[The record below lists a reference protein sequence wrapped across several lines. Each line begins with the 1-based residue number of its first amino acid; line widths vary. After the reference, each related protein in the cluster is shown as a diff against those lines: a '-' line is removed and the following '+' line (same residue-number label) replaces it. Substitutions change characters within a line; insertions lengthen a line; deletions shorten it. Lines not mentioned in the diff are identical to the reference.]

1 MKPSTSFVLYLLC
14 LLILVGCKSSNKISS
29 IDFSDGSYTGE
40 VDSEGR
46 KHGKGTYQWLD
57 GSSYEGDFESGVRH
71 GKGHFRWANGEYYKG
86 EYVKDQRTGEG
97 VYAWSDGSVYRGFFL
112 NGKRHGQGIF
122 ESANGSIYRGEWFDD
137 LMHGNGVIA
146 KKDGRTIKG
155 KWKHGKL
162 LTEPAPLPQP
172 SEKPQI
178 VIPAHLEKIDEINPE
193 NQNAEDPSF
202 SSTNQTVEIDNLNS
216 SSSEGNFT
224 FPSIN
229 LTESISDGVQAAIQN
244 KMNNSENEIPLAP
257 QDTKDVENPEIK
269 TVSGLEDEN
278 LWTGTPKEAEIS
290 FDTKLVNG
298 IDTVFEKGTNQ
309 PFSGK
314 MIILNDLGSK
324 NGELELKNGKMHGEE
339 LYFENGEL
347 TEKNLW
353 ENGRFIKNL
362 PVN

>member
-1 MKPSTSFVLYLLC
+1 M
-14 LLILVGCKSSNKISS
+14 ILVGCKSSNKISS

-71 GKGHFRWANGEYYKG
+71 GKGHFQWANGEYYKG

-97 VYAWSDGSVYRGFFL
+97 VYAWPDGSVYRGFFL
-112 NGKRHGQGIF
+112 NGKRHSQGIF

-137 LMHGNGVIA
+137 LMHGNGVIT

-178 VIPAHLEKIDEINPE
+178 VIPVHIENIDEINTE
-193 NQNAEDPSF
+193 DQNAEDPSF
-202 SSTNQTVEIDNLNS
+202 SSTNQTVETDNLNS

-229 LTESISDGVQAAIQN
+229 LTDSISDGAQTAIQN

-257 QDTKDVENPEIK
+257 QDTKNVENPEIK
-269 TVSGLEDEN
+269 TVSELEDEN
-278 LWTGTPKEAEIS
+278 FWTGTPKEAEIS

-353 ENGRFIKNL
+353 KNGRFIKNL